1 VSGRALPSRL
11 PLMQAPLGG
20 SSDAALVAAVSGA
33 GGLGTLG
40 ASWLPP
46 GRMRDELAAIAR
58 AVDAPFAVNL
68 VLDFEQEERLE
79 VACEAGVAAVSFSW
93 GVRPDLVARAHAA
106 GCHVLVQVH
115 DLASA
120 RAAAEAGADALIAQG
135 VEAGGHVQGTV
146 PLLDL
151 VAAVRRE
158 LGLPLVAAGGIADAH
173 GVAAALA
180 AGAAAVACGT
190 RFVAA
195 AEASV
200 EPYWAERIVA
210 ASASDAVLTG
220 AFDVGW
226 PDAPHRV
233 LRNSTL
239 AALAAAGDPPPGERP
254 GEGEDVAW
262 LGETAIP
269 RYSDTPPVAGVRGDL
284 EALALYAGT
293 SAGAIREVLPAAEIV
308 ERLTAGS
315 VSR

>member
-1 VSGRALPSRL
+1 MSGGALPSRL

-20 SSDAALVAAVSGA
+20 SSDDALVAAVSSA

-46 GRMRDELAAIAR
+46 QRMRDELASIAR

-68 VLDFEQEERLE
+68 VLDFPQEERLE
-79 VACEAGVAAVSFSW
+79 IACEAGVAAVSFSW
-93 GVRPDLVARAHAA
+93 GIRPDLVARAKAA

-115 DLASA
+115 DLPSA
-120 RAAAEAGADALIAQG
+120 RAAVAAGADALIAQG
-135 VEAGGHVQGTV
+135 VEAGGHVQGTE
-146 PLLDL
+146 PTLQL
-151 VAAVRRE
+151 VAALRRA
-158 LGLPLVAAGGIADAH
+158 LSLPLVAAGGIADAA
-173 GVAAALA
+173 GVAAARA
-180 AGAAAVACGT
+180 AGADAVACGT

-210 ASASDAVLTG
+210 ASPADTVLTE

-233 LRNSTL
+233 LRNSTVR
-239 AALAAAGDPPPGERP
+239 ALEAAGDPRPGARP
-254 GEGEDVAW
+254 GEGETVAW
-262 LGETAIP
+262 LGDEPIP

-293 SAGAIREVLPAAEIV
+293 SVGAIRDVLPAAEIV
-308 ERLTAGS
+308 ERLAAG
-315 VSR
+315 VTP